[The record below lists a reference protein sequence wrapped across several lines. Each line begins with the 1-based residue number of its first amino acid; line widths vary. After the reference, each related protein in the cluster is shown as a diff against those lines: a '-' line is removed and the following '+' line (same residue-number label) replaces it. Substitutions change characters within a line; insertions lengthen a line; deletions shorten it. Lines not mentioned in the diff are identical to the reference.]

1 MPSFRCRIPA
11 LVLALAVAPA
21 ALATGDYVGV
31 LRPTAKPSAIAIPE
45 PGFYWP
51 MAGPFGAGLV
61 PEAPTDALTLKLGY
75 RYSKYFSVETGYAA
89 PASVGLRTPF
99 AGTAARGTG
108 FSLETVG
115 TLPLWTHAALYGK
128 LGAWRSTGGTS
139 LLAGGEGMQRPGAGL
154 RYGLG
159 FKYDLTRRVGLQA
172 EMERFSAL
180 ERWGPRESDT
190 DQVTLGVTWRF

>member
-1 MPSFRCRIPA
+1 MTPLLIRST
-11 LVLALAVAPA
+11 VLALA
-21 ALATGDYVGV
+21 LATAPVAVAAGNYVGV

-51 MAGPFGAGLV
+51 SFGPFDSGFSLD
-61 PEAPTDALTLKLGY
+61 APADGFKLKLGY
-75 RYSKYFSVETGYAA
+75 RYSRYFAVETGFAA
-89 PASVGLRTPF
+89 PAAPF
-99 AGTAARGTG
+99 AGASARGSG
-108 FSLETVG
+108 FSMQTVG
-115 TLPLWTHAALYGK
+115 TLPLWSHASLYGK
-128 LGAWRSTGGTS
+128 FGAWRSTGSAS
-139 LLAGGEGMQRPGAGL
+139 LLAGGDGMQRPGAGL

-180 ERWGPRESDT
+180 DRWGPRESDT